1 MKQRCENMCVFLL
14 LFLLYCLYPRYS
26 TRNQS
31 IENSDELEEFVARST
46 PLTRSKIAVFLYS
59 RIRFKSQLSLKIKNQ
74 CKFKQFVH
82 LFLQVSLKNSKKSHY
97 KFSLNKKLFN
107 FANVQLGEEKYVFRE
122 MFSLALKAPSFLR
135 RVSNVI

>member
-1 MKQRCENMCVFLL
+1 MCVFLL

-82 LFLQVSLKNSKKSHY
+82 LFLQVSLKNSKK
-97 KFSLNKKLFN
+97 KSLQIFPEQKII
-107 FANVQLGEEKYVFRE
+107 QLRQCLVR
-122 MFSLALKAPSFLR
+122 
-135 RVSNVI
+135 